1 MLTSADAD
9 DPLNRE
15 RSVIRVTISSVKAQ
29 RRIMKWTQWTLIA
42 VGVVLLGFW
51 LGARLQGW
59 IGGQSDIE
67 RFERARAEVRG
78 ATRSPA
84 TENGL
89 PLELPVDTSLWAE
102 DRVKEY
108 EESLDHEFEAPLAIL
123 SIPKIDLEV
132 AVLAGTTE
140 LVLNRGVGHITGT
153 ALPGEP
159 GNVGIAGHR
168 DGYFRGL
175 KDIVVGDLIQI
186 ETLTGESTYTI
197 TETWIV
203 EPPDVWVLEPTESPS
218 LTLVTCYPFYFAGS
232 APQRFIVR
240 AERVE
245 P

>member
-1 MLTSADAD
+1 
-9 DPLNRE
+9 
-15 RSVIRVTISSVKAQ
+15 
-29 RRIMKWTQWTLIA
+29 MKWTQWTLIT

-51 LGARLQGW
+51 LGARLQGR

-67 RFERARAEVRG
+67 RFERARAQAG
-78 ATRSPA
+78 GSKPSSAIG
-84 TENGL
+84 NGL
-89 PLELPVDTSLWAE
+89 PLELPVDTSLWDE
-102 DRVKEY
+102 DRIQEY
-108 EESLDHEFEAPLAIL
+108 EESLDHEFDAPLAIL
-123 SIPKIDLEV
+123 RIPKIELEV

-153 ALPGEP
+153 PLPGEP

-175 KDIVVGDLIQI
+175 KDISAGDVIQV
-186 ETLTGESTYTI
+186 ETLTDESTYTI

-203 EPPDVWVLEPTESPS
+203 EPPDVWVLEPTQSPA

-240 AERVE
+240 AERVDPEE
-245 P
+245 PSPH

>member
-1 MLTSADAD
+1 MAHDRPIL
-9 DPLNRE
+9 
-15 RSVIRVTISSVKAQ
+15 
-29 RRIMKWTQWTLIA
+29 RILQWTLITT
-42 VGVVLLGFW
+42 GVVLIGFW
-51 LGARLQGW
+51 AGSRLHGL
-59 IGGQSDIE
+59 IGGRSDIE
-67 RFERARAEVRG
+67 RFERARAEVG
-78 ATRSPA
+78 GSTRPSTPE
-84 TENGL
+84 TGL

-102 DRVKEY
+102 DRIEEY
-108 EESLDHEFEAPLAIL
+108 EESLDHEFDAPLAIL
-123 SIPKIDLEV
+123 RIPRIDLEV

-153 ALPGEP
+153 PLPGEP

-175 KDIVVGDLIQI
+175 KDIAVGDAIQI
-186 ETLTGESTYTI
+186 ETLTGGSTYTI

-203 EPPDVWVLEPTESPS
+203 EPPDVWVLEPTATPS
-218 LTLVTCYPFYFAGS
+218 VTLVTCYPFYYAGS